1 MGKNKKNRNK
11 SQNAPKKDVKKAKKF
26 PIIPVSVVLG
36 VALLIGA
43 FVYQNNMSSAGSD
56 SNITAENIEQYR
68 GGETKAVLSPA
79 RFVGKTAASYR
90 IAERFGNMLDYM
102 FCYCNCAKN
111 IGHKSLLSCFTD
123 THAANC
129 GICQDQA
136 FYAANLYEKNNDI
149 AQVRQAVDRKFWRPL
164 R

>member
-26 PIIPVSVVLG
+26 PVLPVAVVLG
-36 VALLIGA
+36 GALLIGA
-43 FVYQNNMSSAGSD
+43 FVYQNNLSSAGSD
-56 SNITAENIEQYR
+56 SKITVENIEKYR
-68 GGETKAVLSPA
+68 GGETKTVLSPA

-90 IAERFGNMLDYM
+90 IAERYRNMLDYM

-136 FYAANLYEKNNDI
+136 FYAAKLYEKNNDI
-149 AQVRQAVDRKFWRPL
+149 AQVRHAVDSKFWRPL